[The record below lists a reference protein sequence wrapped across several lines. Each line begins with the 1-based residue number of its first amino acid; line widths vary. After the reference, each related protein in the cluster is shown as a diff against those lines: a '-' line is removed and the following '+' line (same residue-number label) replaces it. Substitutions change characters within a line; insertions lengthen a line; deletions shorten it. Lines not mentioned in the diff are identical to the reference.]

1 LAEEEISLREIILVL
16 LRRKWMIASI
26 ALASVMV
33 AAVLSWWVLPTVY
46 EARVT
51 VGVPMLSSPP
61 PPQGASTVEAAVRAA
76 GGPLNLTVEGYRL
89 QIKHPAVLQAAL
101 EKVGVKRSVSEFA
114 GAVSTKVVKD
124 TSLIEIAV
132 EDQDPALAARLA
144 NALAEEYIQ
153 YVRQLGSGQSTRAAA
168 VLEEQMKQADE
179 RLSAAME
186 EWRQFVASAPGTDE
200 IKEELQARMRD
211 VTALKTEADR
221 LKVDIAAT
229 ESSLKEAEED
239 LGRMSPVIPTR
250 RSVTDDDVLREVV
263 SSLTGDRAS
272 ALRGLSVTQEEV
284 NASYIQAL
292 NRVTSLRAELAG
304 ARSRLAGIDRAL
316 TGARR
321 DVEALR
327 VQLAERQV
335 QEDKLQMRLQAARE
349 SYLAL
354 ARKHE
359 EISAAGVGELVATGI
374 QIVCPAEVPDTPV
387 KPRRL
392 LNVAVAAVLGLM
404 VGVFVAFFA
413 DYWERS
419 AAMPSPGH
427 GSPVA

>member
-1 LAEEEISLREIILVL
+1 MGEEEISLREIILVL
-16 LRRKWMIASI
+16 LRRKWII
-26 ALASVMV
+26 GGITLASLVV
-33 AAVLSWWVLPTVY
+33 AAVLSWWVLPTLY

-51 VGVPMLSSPP
+51 IGVPMPSNPP
-61 PPQGASTVEAAVRAA
+61 PPQGASTVETVVRAA
-76 GGPLNLTVEGYRL
+76 GGPLNLTAEGYRL

-114 GAVSTKVVKD
+114 GAVTTKVVKD

-132 EDQDPALAARLA
+132 EDRDPGLAAQLA
-144 NALAEEYIQ
+144 NALAEEYIK
-153 YVRQLGSGQSTRAAA
+153 YVGQLGAGQSTRAAA

-186 EWRQFVASAPGTDE
+186 EWRQFVASVPGTDE

-211 VTALKTEADR
+211 LTTFKTEADR
-221 LKVDIAAT
+221 LKVDIGAT
-229 ESSLKEAEED
+229 ESSLKATEED
-239 LGRMSPVIPTR
+239 LARISPVIATR
-250 RSVTDDDVLREVV
+250 RSLTDDDVLREVV
-263 SSLTGDRAS
+263 SSLTGDPAS

-284 NASYIQAL
+284 NPSYIQAL

-304 ARSRLAGIDRAL
+304 ARSRLEGVERAL
-316 TGARR
+316 TAARR
-321 DVEALR
+321 EVEALR

-335 QEDKLQMRLQAARE
+335 QEDKLQTRLQAARE

-374 QIVCPAEVPDTPV
+374 QIVGPAEVPDMPV

-392 LNVAVAAVLGLM
+392 LNVVVATVLGLM

-419 AAMPSPGH
+419 AAVPPPSH
-427 GSPVA
+427 GGSSA